1 MHGSGPSMLN
11 AMKLVL
17 HDWQCFGPCLL
28 TFLMAWAA
36 LYCLFSFSKKCHQV
50 GERLQV
56 SPSQGA
62 LQDMGLGAGGDSHV
76 PLNGA

>member
-1 MHGSGPSMLN
+1 MSGSGPSMLN
-11 AMKLVL
+11 AIKLAL

-36 LYCLFSFSKKCHQV
+36 LCCLLNFSKKGHQV

-56 SPSQGA
+56 SHSQGA
-62 LQDMGLGAGGDSHV
+62 LQDKGLGAGRDSHS